1 MRIKENKTR
10 ISIWN
15 NNKRLLKIE
24 LNKLT
29 ITNGYPKSKRN
40 LWIVIKFN
48 TINNGLELLSKNIII
63 SPTEIN
69 SIKHIY
75 LNKLCL

>member
-1 MRIKENKTR
+1 MLIKENKTR
-10 ISIWN
+10 ISIWD
-15 NNKRLLKIE
+15 NNKRLFKIE

-40 LWIVIKFN
+40 LWIVIKFD
-48 TINNGLELLSKNIII
+48 TINNGLELLSNNIII
-63 SPTEIN
+63 SPTELI

-75 LNKLCL
+75 LNKLSL